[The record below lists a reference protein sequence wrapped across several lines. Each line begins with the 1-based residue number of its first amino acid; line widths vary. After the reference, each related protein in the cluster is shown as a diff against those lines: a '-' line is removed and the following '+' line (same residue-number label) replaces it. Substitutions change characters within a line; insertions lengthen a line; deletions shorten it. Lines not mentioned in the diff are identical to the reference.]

1 MYEKRR
7 SYVALALLDYLWR
20 NRQAQ
25 DTLQGIAQWWL
36 PQQQIETDTTTLKAA
51 LTELVGS
58 KLILE
63 SKGKDAQ
70 IHYRLNHRKL
80 RKIAA
85 VLKQPLGCRPEN
97 AE

>member
-7 SYVALALLDYLWR
+7 SHVALALLDYLWK

-36 PQQQIETDTTTLKAA
+36 PQQQLETNKATLKAA
-51 LTELVGS
+51 LAELVGN

-70 IHYRLNHRKL
+70 IHYRLNQRKL
-80 RKIAA
+80 RQVAA
-85 VLKQPLGCRPEN
+85 ILKQPLR
-97 AE
+97 

>member
-7 SYVALALLDYLWR
+7 SHVALALLDYLWK
-20 NRQAQ
+20 NQQAQ

-36 PQQQIETDTTTLKAA
+36 PQQQLETNKTTLKAA
-51 LTELVGS
+51 LSELVGK

-70 IHYRLNHRKL
+70 THYRLNPRKL
-80 RKIAA
+80 REVAA
-85 VLKQPLGCRPEN
+85 LLNRPLR
-97 AE
+97 

>member
-7 SYVALALLDYLWR
+7 SHVALALLDYLWK

-36 PQQQIETDTTTLKAA
+36 PQQQLETNKATLKAA
-51 LTELVGS
+51 LTELVGN

-80 RKIAA
+80 RQVAA
-85 VLKQPLGCRPEN
+85 ILKQPLR
-97 AE
+97 

>member
-1 MYEKRR
+1 MYETRR
-7 SYVALALLDYLWR
+7 SHVALALLDYLWK

-36 PQQQIETDTTTLKAA
+36 PQQQLETTKSTLKAA
-51 LTELVGS
+51 LAELVGK

-70 IHYRLNHRKL
+70 IHYRLNPRKL
-80 RKIAA
+80 RQVAA
-85 VLKQPLGCRPEN
+85 MLNEPS
-97 AE
+97 A

>member
-7 SYVALALLDYLWR
+7 SHVALALLDYLWK
-20 NRQAQ
+20 NQQAQ

-36 PQQQIETDTTTLKAA
+36 PQQQLETTKSTLKAA
-51 LTELVGS
+51 LAELVGK

-70 IHYRLNHRKL
+70 IHYRLNPRKL
-80 RKIAA
+80 RQVAA
-85 VLKQPLGCRPEN
+85 MLNEPS
-97 AE
+97 A